1 MEDFTEDLTQYVR
14 EPDGK
19 KIGSNLTPKDFP
31 YDLKKGARVVAKSNG
46 QTIVEINGEFLT
58 V

>member
-14 EPDGK
+14 ERTGQE
-19 KIGSNLTPKDFP
+19 IGSDLAPNLP
-31 YDLKKGARVVAKSNG
+31 YVLRKGARVVAKSNG

>member
-14 EPDGK
+14 ERTGQE
-19 KIGSNLTPKDFP
+19 IGSDLAPNLP
-31 YDLKKGARVVAKSNG
+31 YVLKKGARVVAKSNG
-46 QTIVEINGEFLT
+46 KTIVEINGEFLT

>member
-1 MEDFTEDLTQYVR
+1 MEDFNDNIAKYVR
-14 EPDGK
+14 ERTGLEV
-19 KIGSNLTPKDFP
+19 GSNLTPKDFP
-31 YDLKKGARVVAKSNG
+31 YVLKDGARVVAKSNG